1 MAYQRHLFLANKPT
15 VDGGALKLLSHITP
29 ASMASIINTQYIHE
43 FPYSL
48 GDQIADGSYLAYGD
62 AIGTVFNPSFAQEPL
77 FEYVLGNT
85 ADGGLCATPEGD
97 YDAGWAGVVDIS
109 AGIDFSKL
117 FTTIEFTYSGG
128 VWTVT
133 TLTRAHAQ
141 TVVIPVTIEPVT
153 GVGYPDGT
161 PHIYISA
168 GDSYA
173 QFSTAAYLRHTT
185 PNFYAAG
192 YPKRTILKRSLH
204 HSDVRTLTS
213 YPFVRSFNATYY
225 RMIAAD
231 TD

>member
-15 VDGGALKLLSHITP
+15 AAGGALKLLSDITP
-29 ASMASIINTQYIHE
+29 ASLASVINTQYIHE

-62 AIGTVFNPSFAQEPL
+62 AIGTVFNPSFSQEPL

-85 ADGGLCATPEGD
+85 ADGGLCATPEGT

-117 FTTIEFTYSGG
+117 FTTIELTYSAG

-141 TVVIPVTIEPVT
+141 TVVIPVSIEPVS
-153 GVGYPDGT
+153 GVGYPNGV
-161 PHIYISA
+161 PRLQSS
-168 GDSYA
+168 GDDIYA
-173 QFSTAAYLRHTT
+173 QFATVAYLRHTT

-192 YPKRTILKRSLH
+192 YPERTILKRSLL

-213 YPFVRSFNATYY
+213 YPFVRSYNATYY

>member
-1 MAYQRHLFLANKPT
+1 MAYQRNLFLQNKPT
-15 VDGGALKLLSHITP
+15 VDGGALKLLSDITP
-29 ASMASIINTQYIHE
+29 ASLSSVINTQYIHE

-62 AIGTVFNPSFAQEPL
+62 AIGTVFNPAFSQEPL

-85 ADGGLCATPEGD
+85 GDGGIVATPEGD

-141 TVVIPVTIEPVT
+141 TVVIPVSIEPVS
-153 GVGYPDGT
+153 GVGYPDGV
-161 PHIYISA
+161 PRLYSSG
-168 GDSYA
+168 GDIYA
-173 QFSTAAYLRHTT
+173 QFATTAYLRHTS

-192 YPKRTILKRSLH
+192 YPERTILKRSLL

-213 YPFVRSFNATYY
+213 YPFVRSYNATYN